1 MFECAR
7 MCVDVWQYLFMHR
20 HQKLKLG
27 LPQLWCL
34 YLIYL
39 FTYLCAVCVQDA
51 CVWARMLQGMCVGTY
66 VAVHVYRAEDNF
78 VEFISPSIFTW
89 LQESSSGCQLCAAKV
104 FYYLYFSWGSLL
116 SMKLWLAWSLL
127 CKSGWHWTHKKSYLW
142 PPCAGIKS
150 LCPPYVAWPYFLKT
164 GFPIK
169 SWRLLLD

>member
-1 MFECAR
+1 
-7 MCVDVWQYLFMHR
+7 MCDNI
-20 HQKLKLG
+20 
-27 LPQLWCL
+27 CL
-34 YLIYL
+34 CTDTRSWSWAFLNCGVSTL
-39 FTYLCAVCVQDA
+39 FTYLLTYVQFVCRMHVCGHACYRA
-51 CVWARMLQGMCVGTY
+51 CVRAPMLQGMCVGTH

-78 VEFISPSIFTW
+78 VEFISLSIFTW

-150 LCPPYVAWPYFLKT
+150 VCPPYVAWPYFLKT